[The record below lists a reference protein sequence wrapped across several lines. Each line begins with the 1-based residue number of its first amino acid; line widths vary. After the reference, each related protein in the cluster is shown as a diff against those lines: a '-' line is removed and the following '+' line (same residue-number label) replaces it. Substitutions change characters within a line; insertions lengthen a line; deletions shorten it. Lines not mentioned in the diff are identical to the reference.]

1 MYFRCQN
8 SQSLITYGLV
18 FNDIYK
24 DKNILPIPVTVTC
37 DNIGKILKLLE
48 EKYHRKF

>member
-1 MYFRCQN
+1 M
-8 SQSLITYGLV
+8 SEQSIINHLCFSFTG
-18 FNDIYK
+18 IYK

-37 DNIGKILKLLE
+37 DDIGNILKLLE